1 MMKNSISTI
10 VKKYL
15 IGRFPPKTEEKIQRW
30 LVKDGNE
37 EDKELASL
45 EYWDSLEIPSN
56 SETYSALKRVNKR
69 IGYL

>member
-45 EYWDSLEIPSN
+45 EYWDGLEIPSN